1 MAAWPFKVRKA
12 TAARLVA
19 LVALATFLNYADRGN
34 LATAAP
40 LLKGEFQLNN
50 TELGILLSA
59 FFWTYIPAQLMSGW
73 LIDRYGAWRILAV
86 GLALWSLATILLG
99 VAGGFALLL
108 LLRLLLGLGES
119 VTFPA
124 EAKLMAQQLPA
135 TRLGAANAW
144 VTVGQALGPSAGI
157 FIGGLVMASYGWR
170 AMFLLFGLIS
180 LLWLILW
187 TRTQTP
193 KPLVEEGVALP
204 SPSFADIARQRSL
217 WGACLGHFCC
227 NYALYFMFSWL
238 PLYLVENQGL
248 SVTAMARFGGLLY
261 LGYAVSA
268 VVSGWAADQ
277 MIASG
282 ASVDRVRKTVIVLG
296 NLGLGLCLAA
306 PALGSTA
313 ISLAALFAS
322 GLMFGMITPVLYAIG
337 QTLAGPTA
345 AGKWAGMQNAVAN
358 FAGIIGPITT
368 GWIVDA
374 TGSFA
379 WAFISVGVITLA
391 GIIGWAFII
400 PRIAPVAWPARGNSG

>member
-40 LLKGEFQLNN
+40 LLKGELQLNN
-50 TELGILLSA
+50 TELGLLLSA

-73 LIDRYGAWRILAV
+73 LIDRYGPWRILAA
-86 GLALWSLATILLG
+86 GLALWSLATTLLG

-157 FIGGLVMASYGWR
+157 FIGGLVMASHGWR
-170 AMFLLFGLIS
+170 AVFLLFGLIS
-180 LLWLILW
+180 LLWLIPW
-187 TRTQTP
+187 ARTQTP
-193 KPLVEEGVALP
+193 KPLVDEAAALP
-204 SPSFADIARQRSL
+204 SPAFADIARQRSL

-261 LGYAVSA
+261 LGYAISA
-268 VVSGWAADQ
+268 VVSGWAADRV
-277 MIASG
+277 IAAG
-282 ASVDRVRKTVIVLG
+282 ASVNRVRKTVIVLG

-306 PALGSTA
+306 PALGDTA

-358 FAGIIGPITT
+358 LAGIIGPIAT
-368 GWIVDA
+368 GWIIDA

-400 PRIAPVAWPARGNSG
+400 PRIAPVTWAARSG

>member
-1 MAAWPFKVRKA
+1 MRKA
-12 TAARLVA
+12 TAVRLVA
-19 LVALATFLNYADRGN
+19 LGALATFLNFADRGN

-40 LLKGEFQLNN
+40 LLKGELHLNN
-50 TELGILLSA
+50 TELGVLLSA
-59 FFWTYIPAQLMSGW
+59 FYWTYIPAQLMSGW
-73 LIDRYGAWRILAV
+73 LIDRFGPWRILAAGV
-86 GLALWSLATILLG
+86 TLWSLATILLG
-99 VAGGFALLL
+99 VVGGFALLL
-108 LLRLLLGLGES
+108 LLRLLLGLDES

-124 EAKLMAQQLPA
+124 EAKLMAQQIPTA
-135 TRLGAANAW
+135 RLGVANAW

-157 FIGGLVMASYGWR
+157 FIGGLVMASHGWR
-170 AMFLLFGLIS
+170 AVFLLFGLVS
-180 LLWLILW
+180 LLWLIPW
-187 TRTQTP
+187 ARTETP
-193 KPLVEEGVALP
+193 KPIVEEAAALP

-268 VVSGWAADQ
+268 LASGWAADRA
-277 MIASG
+277 IAAG
-282 ASVDRVRKTVIVLG
+282 ASVNRARKTVIVLG
-296 NLGLGLCLAA
+296 NLGLGLCLTA
-306 PALGSTA
+306 PALGNTA

-322 GLMFGMITPVLYAIG
+322 GLMFGMITPALYAIG

-345 AGKWAGMQNAVAN
+345 TGKWGGMQNGIAN
-358 FAGIIGPITT
+358 FAGIIGPIAT
-368 GWIVDA
+368 GEIVDA

-391 GIIGWAFII
+391 GVIGWAFII
-400 PRIAPVAWPARGNSG
+400 PRVAPVAWPLHPAMTKV